1 MNVRTQ
7 YIGLNNADIH
17 FGSVNEQTFIID
29 NNYHLLHLKHLFK
42 NKNIGF
48 DYRDQTWIMLPD
60 SRLVTAKDRLSLKKV
75 VANKLPFNE
84 KIDLDF
90 NNKTKKKFLGIGWSH
105 NLGSKGILSEG
116 NFASLIFSVAEN
128 FGEKFYLEIECKPNI
143 SRKNP
148 NLLINVMVNEKSTK
162 IINFKYNDKNN
173 FEKIKIE
180 IEKSD
185 KKYFVVDFLIANAR
199 SPLSLMQS
207 PDGRRL
213 GVLLKSIYLSEKE

>member
-1 MNVRTQ
+1 MFLYLV
-7 YIGLNNADIH
+7 H
-17 FGSVNEQTFIID
+17 FQS
-29 NNYHLLHLKHLFK
+29 K
-42 NKNIGF
+42 N
-48 DYRDQTWIMLPD
+48 Q
-60 SRLVTAKDRLSLKKV
+60 
-75 VANKLPFNE
+75 
-84 KIDLDF
+84 KIY
-90 NNKTKKKFLGIGWSH
+90 
-105 NLGSKGILSEG
+105 
-116 NFASLIFSVAEN
+116 A
-128 FGEKFYLEIECKPNI
+128 
-143 SRKNP
+143 
-148 NLLINVMVNEKSTK
+148 K